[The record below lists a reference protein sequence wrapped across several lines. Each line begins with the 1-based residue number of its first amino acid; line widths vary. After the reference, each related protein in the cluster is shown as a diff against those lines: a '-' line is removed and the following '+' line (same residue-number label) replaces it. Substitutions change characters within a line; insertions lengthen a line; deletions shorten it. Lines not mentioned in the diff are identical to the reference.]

1 MIPNIGLL
9 ITFIGAI
16 LGTIINIWLPVI
28 FYNRAYNG
36 DTKNLQLIKA
46 NQEERAK
53 LIAEGGDPRTI
64 DLDDPRKWIKI
75 ASWFIFVL
83 GTFIGIYAFVVCMI
97 ELQDAKPDEV

>member
-36 DTKNLQLIKA
+36 KTKNLELIKA

-53 LIAEGGDPRTI
+53 RIADGADPATVDLVDPRRG
-64 DLDDPRKWIKI
+64 RKII
-75 ASWFIFVL
+75 SWFVFVL
-83 GTFIGIYAFVVCMI
+83 GSFIGIYGFVYCMI